1 MKVIVAGSRHIT
13 DYQLVSSVITNTLA
27 KYNIQIAEI
36 VSGCAG
42 GVDSL
47 GEQWALEN
55 GIKVEPMPA
64 EWDDLTVPNALI
76 KTNKWGKEYNAR
88 AGFQRNER
96 MAVYGDVLI
105 AIWDGKS
112 RGTKDMIECATKHG
126 LVVLVYNIGGK

>member
-13 DYQLVSSVITNTLA
+13 DYQLVSQVISDTLA
-27 KYNIQIAEI
+27 KYNIQITEI
-36 VSGCAG
+36 VSGCAA

-55 GIKVEPMPA
+55 GIKVEPF
-64 EWDDLTVPNALI
+64 ESNWDDITVPNALI
-76 KTNKWGKEYNAR
+76 RTNKWGKQYNAR

-96 MAVYGDVLI
+96 MAEYGNVLI

-112 RGTKDMIECATKHG
+112 RGTKDMIDRATKHG
-126 LVVLVYNIGGK
+126 LFVLKYIIGG